1 MKNRMNKFSVIPKLG
16 SIIGFVALVFSL
28 YAPAVN
34 AAGGHAVDL
43 QTAPINLEDKASLQ
57 RGARLFTDY
66 CMGCHSVNYIRYERL
81 ATDLDIPEELIKE
94 EFIFND
100 KDIFAQMRIS
110 TPSEYGKKWFGV
122 QPPDLTLETRLR
134 SPDWVY
140 TYLLSFYEDSSRPFG
155 VNNKIF
161 PNVGMPH
168 IMANMQAS
176 VSEEEFKSAMGDIT
190 NFLTYTGDPDKLE
203 RENIGRW
210 ILIFLAILFIPV
222 WFLNREYW
230 KNIH

>member
-1 MKNRMNKFSVIPKLG
+1 MEKSMKKNLISKLQVICSVLG
-16 SIIGFVALVFSL
+16 LALGLAATQSQ
-28 YAPAVN
+28 
-34 AAGGHAVDL
+34 AAGGHDVEL
-43 QTAPINLEDKASLQ
+43 QKAPVNLEDKASLQ
-57 RGARLFTDY
+57 RGARLYTDY
-66 CMGCHSVNYIRYERL
+66 CMGCHSLNYIRYERMT
-81 ATDLDIPEELIKE
+81 TDLSIPENLVKE

-110 TPSEYGKKWFGV
+110 TPKEVSKKWFGV
-122 QPPDLTLETRLR
+122 NPPDLTLESRLR

-140 TYLLSFYEDSSRPFG
+140 SYLLAFYEDSSRPHG
-155 VNNKIF
+155 VNNHVF

-176 VSEEEFKSAMGDIT
+176 VSDEEFKTAMGDIT
-190 NFLTYTGDPDKLE
+190 NFLMYTADPDKLE

>member
-1 MKNRMNKFSVIPKLG
+1 MEKSMKKTLISKLQVICGVVGLAFG
-16 SIIGFVALVFSL
+16 LATTQSQ
-28 YAPAVN
+28 
-34 AAGGHAVDL
+34 AAGGHNVDL
-43 QTAPINLEDKASLQ
+43 QKAPINLEDKASLQ

-81 ATDLDIPEELIKE
+81 TTDLSIPEELVKQ

-110 TPSEYGKKWFGV
+110 TPAEYGKKWFGTT
-122 QPPDLTLETRLR
+122 PPDLTLATRWR

-140 TYLLSFYEDSSRPFG
+140 SYLLGFYEDSSRPYG
-155 VNNKIF
+155 VNNSVF

-176 VSEEEFKSAMGDIT
+176 VSDEEFKSAMGDLT
-190 NFLTYTGDPDKLE
+190 NFLTYTADPDKLE

-230 KNIH
+230 KNVH